1 MIRTL
6 DLNVS
11 TISKSMPPSIAQ
23 AVFGGFRTSVLP
35 NYIASMSFDDY
46 KLVIYRNRP
55 DGWVAEIPAI
65 AGCHAPMPTA
75 EEAVT
80 ELATVFLL
88 IEEEH
93 RANGQTLPRVTTETV
108 HA

>member
-1 MIRTL
+1 MPVPV
-6 DLNVS
+6 NVR
-11 TISKSMPPSIAQ
+11 IAGDPDGIGQ
-23 AVFGGFRTSVLP
+23 HYAVSREFGSCDGP
-35 NYIASMSFDDY
+35 NYHGFMSFDDY

-65 AGCHAPMPTA
+65 AGCHALMPTA
-75 EEAVT
+75 EEAIR
-80 ELATVFLL
+80 ELAKVFEL

-93 RANGQTLPRVTTETV
+93 RTTGRTLPRDSTEIV

>member
-1 MIRTL
+1 
-6 DLNVS
+6 
-11 TISKSMPPSIAQ
+11 
-23 AVFGGFRTSVLP
+23 
-35 NYIASMSFDDY
+35 MSFDDY

-65 AGCHAPMPTA
+65 TGCHTLMPTA
-75 EEAVT
+75 EEALS
-80 ELATVFLL
+80 ELARVFEL

-93 RANGQTLPRVTTETV
+93 RTAGKALPRDTTEIV